1 MELISLAKLLDSG
14 LEKMDL
20 FDPPPAMAIYEPT
33 HSVDASNGSIT
44 RITRI
49 ARITRIKDQGRGK
62 GQKVG
67 SGKEKKEKK
76 EKKEGLEDKSR
87 NLRGKSYV
95 KPKCLSTIHHLHH
108 LHQQ

>member
-62 GQKVG
+62 GQNKG
-67 SGKEKKEKK
+67 SGKEKKEM
-76 EKKEGLEDKSR
+76 KEGLEDKSR

>member
-62 GQKVG
+62 GQNKG
-67 SGKEKKEKK
+67 SGKEGKE
-76 EKKEGLEDKSR
+76 EGGQE
-87 NLRGKSYV
+87 
-95 KPKCLSTIHHLHH
+95 
-108 LHQQ
+108 